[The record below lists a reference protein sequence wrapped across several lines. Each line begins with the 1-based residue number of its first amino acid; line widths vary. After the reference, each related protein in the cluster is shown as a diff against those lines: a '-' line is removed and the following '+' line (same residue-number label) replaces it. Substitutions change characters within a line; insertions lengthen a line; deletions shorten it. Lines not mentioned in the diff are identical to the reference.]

1 VSPQQGPRAKV
12 DDERPDNGVDG
23 YPCNWNRTPTH
34 QGPGLGPR
42 VAQLR
47 RARGLTQDEFGARV
61 GLSQRMVAYY
71 ESQKGNPPADLLP
84 KFAEV
89 LDVSIDELFG
99 RRPRAAKTD
108 APRNLRL
115 WRKLRRVETLPP
127 KDREAVLRL
136 IDAFFRNRD
145 SDR

>member
-1 VSPQQGPRAKV
+1 
-12 DDERPDNGVDG
+12 
-23 YPCNWNRTPTH
+23 
-34 QGPGLGPR
+34 
-42 VAQLR
+42 
-47 RARGLTQDEFGARV
+47 
-61 GLSQRMVAYY
+61 MVAYY